1 MKVSTG
7 EDPDLLSV
15 PTGLEVFDL
24 RVGVL
29 LAALSELLDLSGIH
43 YHDINRGDS
52 AFVVLGWNSWR
63 WNELPPE
70 AAPKVGA
77 ARKALSELTDLGA
90 RAARD
95 APDRAKELKDLTD
108 RLKAIIEQP
117 DTHLGAPKGS
127 LDQVRGLVDEIGQEY
142 RAVVRQ
148 LPVAH
153 GKQEKL
159 VVPDTSALLDR
170 PDLQAWTLD
179 GEAWTVVFVPQVL
192 SELDDRKRDPRTREA
207 AQKVINQID
216 ELDRRG
222 DLFEGVRLAGKVM
235 VREVPVSPNM
245 GDTLSWLRSDVP
257 DDAIIASVLELSWE
271 DLNRRLAVTAS
282 DRNVRNKARMA
293 GLGTIHPRDL

>member
-1 MKVSTG
+1 MAVS
-7 EDPDLLSV
+7 EEVDRDLLSV

-24 RVGVL
+24 RVEVL
-29 LAALSELLDLSGIH
+29 LGALGELLDLSGIH

-77 ARKALSELTDLGA
+77 ARKALGELADLGA

-95 APDRAKELKDLTD
+95 APDRAKELRDLTD

-127 LDQVRGLVDEIGQEY
+127 LDQVRDLVDEIGQEY
-142 RAVVRQ
+142 RAAVRQ
-148 LPVAH
+148 LPAAH
-153 GKQEKL
+153 GDEEKL

-179 GEAWTVVFVPQVL
+179 WEAWTVVFVPQVL

-235 VREVPVSPNM
+235 VREVPVSADM
-245 GDTLSWLRSDVP
+245 SETLSWLRSDVP

-271 DLNRRLAVTAS
+271 NLNRRLAVTAS